1 MLRPGSICQPGVA
14 SSRCRQVCAP
24 RIAGW
29 FWQSNSLGARLAE
42 HLSAVGNDVVF
53 VEPGIAFTGSG
64 GHFAIRPSCADDYEA
79 LFCKLSVDGWSPERI
94 LHAWSVD
101 PDDRLL
107 SGRALLDRCKPLGFY
122 SLLFLSKA
130 LAKLASKESCTITV
144 LVEEAHDVTGS
155 DPIRPEKAM
164 ILGPARVIRG
174 STRSSLAAR
183 STSARR
189 RLAPSRI
196 AA

>member
-1 MLRPGSICQPGVA
+1 MSESRLPDAGAELRRRSDVA
-14 SSRCRQVCAP
+14 TWFYLPAWRRKLAVDRYAHHESL
-24 RIAGW
+24 AG
-29 FWQSNSLGARLAE
+29 FGNPTSLGARLAE

-130 LAKLASKESCTITV
+130 LASW
-144 LVEEAHDVTGS
+144 
-155 DPIRPEKAM
+155 
-164 ILGPARVIRG
+164 PAK
-174 STRSSLAAR
+174 SHAR
-183 STSARR
+183 SPCSSRRHMTSQ
-189 RLAPSRI
+189 
-196 AA
+196 AAIRFVPRKP